1 MKSTLEKGSSRLDDT
16 EEQIS
21 ELEDTIGIIT
31 QSEQE
36 EEKGIKKK
44 KSLMDLWEN
53 LKCTNICII
62 GNKSWKI
69 GVPEGEGTENIF
81 EEIMAELFP
90 KLVKETNILIQWT

>member
-1 MKSTLEKGSSRLDDT
+1 MKSTLERGSSRLDDT
-16 EEQIS
+16 EEEIS
-21 ELEDTIGIIT
+21 ELEDTIGKIT
-31 QSEQE
+31 QSEQQ

-44 KSLMDLWEN
+44 NLMDLWEN

-62 GNKSWKI
+62 GNKSWTI

-90 KLVKETNILIQWT
+90 NLVEETNILIQWT

>member
-36 EEKGIKKK
+36 EEKGLKKK
-44 KSLMDLWEN
+44 K
-53 LKCTNICII
+53 
-62 GNKSWKI
+62 
-69 GVPEGEGTENIF
+69 V
-81 EEIMAELFP
+81 
-90 KLVKETNILIQWT
+90 

>member
-1 MKSTLEKGSSRLDDT
+1 
-16 EEQIS
+16 
-21 ELEDTIGIIT
+21 
-31 QSEQE
+31 
-36 EEKGIKKK
+36 
-44 KSLMDLWEN
+44 MDLWEN

-90 KLVKETNILIQWT
+90 NLVKETNILIQWT